1 MEGLPLYFTGFL
13 AVLMLTSFVK
23 ILTVLSI
30 LRYGIG
36 LNGIGFGL
44 VIVIVSLALSLFV
57 MSPDVERAGGLD
69 MVLSQQ
75 LDANE
80 EPALEATFRPFIEKH
95 VDVNILERLSAIA
108 LRLDTTVIP
117 EELEDDRPGDDVPGD
132 NVVETATTP
141 FGVLVAAFIVS
152 ELKVAFQIGFIILIP
167 FLVVDLLV
175 TNVLMSLGI
184 TQISQ
189 HVVSLPLKILL
200 FFIVDGW
207 LLITEKL
214 VSGYL

>member
-13 AVLMLTSFVK
+13 GVLMLTSFVK

-36 LNGIGFGL
+36 LNGMGFGL
-44 VIVIVSLALSLFV
+44 VIVVVSLALSLFV
-57 MSPDVERAGGLD
+57 MSPDIERAGGLD
-69 MVLSQQ
+69 RVLSQQ
-75 LDANE
+75 MLAGE
-80 EPALEATFRPFIEKH
+80 EPEIEKNFRPFIERH
-95 VDVNILERLSAIA
+95 VDPLILDRLSLLAERLNRAQDPLDVTEESA
-108 LRLDTTVIP
+108 
-117 EELEDDRPGDDVPGD
+117 EDSVQPA
-132 NVVETATTP
+132 EP

-152 ELKVAFQIGFIILIP
+152 ELKLAFQLGFIILIP

-189 HVVSLPLKILL
+189 HVISLPIKILL

-214 VSGYL
+214 ASGYI

>member
-13 AVLMLTSFVK
+13 GVLMLTSFVK

-30 LRYGIG
+30 LRYGLG

-44 VIVIVSLALSLFV
+44 VIVVVSLALSLFV
-57 MSPDVERAGGLD
+57 MSPDIERAGGLD
-69 MVLSQQ
+69 RVLSQQ
-75 LDANE
+75 MLADE
-80 EPALEATFRPFIEKH
+80 EPEIEKSFRPFIERH
-95 VDVNILERLSAIA
+95 VDPLILDRLSVLAI
-108 LRLDTTVIP
+108 RLNHAQGPLDVM
-117 EELEDDRPGDDVPGD
+117 EESADDSAEDSVQSA
-132 NVVETATTP
+132 EP

-152 ELKVAFQIGFIILIP
+152 ELKLAFQLGFIILIP

-189 HVVSLPLKILL
+189 HVVSLPIKILL

-214 VSGYL
+214 ASGYI